1 MPAAYYEDE
10 GDFQAMSLTTRAM
23 TALTV
28 LSLAA
33 IPVAALTINNSASDT
48 VAIGRDNAQDKSA
61 NGTASAGHS
70 RLVPQNATID
80 PDAMEVV
87 TGAVSAPRRLVPQNP
102 ASEPPG
108 TAAVAEAA
116 PAAAEE
122 AEAEP
127 TPVST
132 HQRPKRR
139 AAKAKPGPAP
149 GSLELLFQGPP
160 KK

>member
-1 MPAAYYEDE
+1 
-10 GDFQAMSLTTRAM
+10 MSLTTRAM
-23 TALTV
+23 TAFTV

-33 IPVAALTINNSASDT
+33 IPVAALTINTGSSEKA
-48 VAIGRDNAQDKSA
+48 AIGGNAPAVDAQD
-61 NGTASAGHS
+61 TTSAGHS

-102 ASEPPG
+102 ANEPPG
-108 TAAVAEAA
+108 GAAVAEAE

-122 AEAEP
+122 AAP
-127 TPVST
+127 IPVST

-139 AAKAKPGPAP
+139 KAKTKVKQGGAP

-160 KK
+160 QK